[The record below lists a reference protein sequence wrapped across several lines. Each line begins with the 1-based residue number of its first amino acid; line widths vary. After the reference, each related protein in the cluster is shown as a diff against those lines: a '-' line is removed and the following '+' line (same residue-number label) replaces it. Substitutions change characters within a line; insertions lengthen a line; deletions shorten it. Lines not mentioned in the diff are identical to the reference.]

1 MKSLELRHSHT
12 REETDQGSPHIPQA
26 SRAPNTGRELG
37 MSHQAEIAAA
47 HSTPLPRD
55 WSRASMSQLEDQAE
69 NHLEHAA
76 SNDSPNHCQAGPML
90 EARSQEASIQR
101 LLGRD
106 TMTTETCNTRNAV
119 TGSGHS
125 ENAVQMGRA
134 EPYPRL
140 ARGRPDKGSSP

>member
-90 EARSQEASIQR
+90 EA
-101 LLGRD
+101 
-106 TMTTETCNTRNAV
+106 
-119 TGSGHS
+119 
-125 ENAVQMGRA
+125 
-134 EPYPRL
+134 
-140 ARGRPDKGSSP
+140 